1 MYHVSVQGVDER
13 VINVLS
19 TLSLFFTKGLK
30 EKGVTVKTVENGSGN
45 QKRVAFPSKFVVATD
60 ISLALGLERMVVVF
74 VPEGSL
80 TKLTGKLRKEKE
92 KEKRKRK
99 KKKKELSDF
108 PLCAAVFL
116 FRKSICCLLW
126 LAYSVCTCV
135 CRCLLL
141 WLAYSVYTCVCRC
154 LLLALSVMQM
164 QYRLSSSIMEYTLC
178 CWSLLNSA
186 ILRSRSDS
194 LCYDWLALCSAF
206 LNIHRSGVLTALAWQ
221 HGATWNCCR
230 LGASSVY
237 TTQPCTMSLHAK
249 PHT

>member
-30 EKGVTVKTVENGSGN
+30 QKGVTVKTVESGSGN

-99 KKKKELSDF
+99 NRR
-108 PLCAAVFL
+108 
-116 FRKSICCLLW
+116 RKSCQIFHF
-126 LAYSVCTCV
+126 
-135 CRCLLL
+135 
-141 WLAYSVYTCVCRC
+141 
-154 LLLALSVMQM
+154 AL
-164 QYRLSSSIMEYTLC
+164 LSSFSASPFVVCCDLRIACVRVYAVACCCDLRIVCIRVYAGACYSLYLLC
-178 CWSLLNSA
+178 KRNT
-186 ILRSRSDS
+186 D
-194 LCYDWLALCSAF
+194 
-206 LNIHRSGVLTALAWQ
+206 
-221 HGATWNCCR
+221 
-230 LGASSVY
+230 
-237 TTQPCTMSLHAK
+237 
-249 PHT
+249 